1 MFRLLLIFA
10 LALGHA
16 GVASAEEH
24 GSPVSKM
31 LPQLPPA
38 TGEPHPE
45 GNEFW
50 RARHMEL
57 LSHDRDKTLRE
68 GERDIQAS
76 LKECF
81 VCHQAK
87 DENGTPVT
95 ADSPK
100 QFCRVCHDFVGVKV
114 DCFVCHRSTPDGVDE
129 EALRA
134 GGEDRADMVRDGPD
148 LEELFAYLDGLTSPE
163 MAQTE
168 GIGE

>member
-10 LALGHA
+10 LAFGPA
-16 GVASAEEH
+16 GTVTAEDH
-24 GSPVSKM
+24 GEPISKM

-50 RARHMEL
+50 RKKHMEL
-57 LSHDRDKTLRE
+57 LSHDRNLTVRE
-68 GERDIQAS
+68 GEREIQAS

-87 DENGTPVT
+87 DENGTPVS
-95 ADSPK
+95 ADDPRN
-100 QFCRVCHDFVGVKV
+100 FCRVCHDFVGIKV

-129 EALRA
+129 AARIP
-134 GGEDRADMVRDGPD
+134 GSEDRADMVRDGPD
-148 LEELFAYLDGLTSPE
+148 LEEVFAYLENLTEPGGI
-163 MAQTE
+163 QTE
-168 GIGE
+168 GGGE